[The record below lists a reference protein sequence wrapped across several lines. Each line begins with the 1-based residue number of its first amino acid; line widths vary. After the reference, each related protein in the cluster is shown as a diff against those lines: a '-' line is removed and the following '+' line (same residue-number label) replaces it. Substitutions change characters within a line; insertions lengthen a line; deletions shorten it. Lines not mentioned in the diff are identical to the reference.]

1 LDVSVNLFLL
11 SDFYFEIK
19 ASYSM
24 RFCVL
29 SSILM
34 NPYLPIETPL
44 PKFRKQ
50 PLFPMIKIHPVYAK
64 SMQNPFRMNSF
75 CYREIPKKIRI
86 GKSEIRLRLKTIKY
100 SENLICYEKIGY
112 FCQTLYP

>member
-1 LDVSVNLFLL
+1 
-11 SDFYFEIK
+11 
-19 ASYSM
+19 M

-50 PLFPMIKIHPVYAK
+50 PLFPMIKIHPVHAK

-75 CYREIPKKIRI
+75 FYRKVPKTL
-86 GKSEIRLRLKTIKY
+86 EL
-100 SENLICYEKIGY
+100 ENLKFDCALKPLNTLKI
-112 FCQTLYP
+112 